1 MNIIS
6 QILIRFSSDLI
17 GEDQYR
23 NKYYSQKKQEKDM

>member
-17 GEDQYR
+17 GEDQHG
-23 NKYYSQKKQEKDM
+23 NKYYNQKKNR